1 MARYT
6 GPVCRLCR
14 RERMKLFLKG
24 DRCFKEKCAIERR
37 AYPPGQHGQRRGRR
51 TLGYGLQLRE
61 KQKVKRIYGVQE
73 RQFRNYFKKADRQ
86 KGITGENLLV
96 MLERRLDNVAYS
108 LGYGASRAQARQ
120 LVRHGHILVDGK
132 KVTVPSS
139 AVKEDQVVSVKESS
153 RKNDFIRAS
162 VETARGRGV
171 PSWLELDPENFNG
184 RVIKLPTREDIKIPI
199 QEQLIVELY
208 SR

>member
-1 MARYT
+1 
-6 GPVCRLCR
+6 
-14 RERMKLFLKG
+14 MKLFLKG

-51 TLGYGLQLRE
+51 MLGYGIQLRE
-61 KQKVKRIYGVQE
+61 KQKVKRLYGIQE
-73 RQFRNYFKKADRQ
+73 RQFRSYFKKADRK
-86 KGITGENLLV
+86 KGITGENLLIV
-96 MLERRLDNVAYS
+96 LERRLDNVVYN
-108 LGYGASRAQARQ
+108 LGFGASRIQARQ
-120 LVRHGHILVDGK
+120 LVRHGHITVDGK
-132 KVTVPSS
+132 KVNIPSY
-139 AVKEDQVVSVKESS
+139 QVNQNQTISVKESS

-171 PSWLELDPENFNG
+171 PDWLELDPENFTG
-184 RVIKLPTREDIKIPI
+184 RVLNLPDREQIKIPI

>member
-1 MARYT
+1 MRRDSVT
-6 GPVCRLCR
+6 SIPV
-14 RERMKLFLKG
+14 
-24 DRCFKEKCAIERR
+24 
-37 AYPPGQHGQRRGRR
+37 P
-51 TLGYGLQLRE
+51 
-61 KQKVKRIYGVQE
+61 
-73 RQFRNYFKKADRQ
+73 
-86 KGITGENLLV
+86 ITK
-96 MLERRLDNVAYS
+96 S
-108 LGYGASRAQARQ
+108 
-120 LVRHGHILVDGK
+120 
-132 KVTVPSS
+132 TVPSS